1 MYNQIFHTYRHDAR
15 EQEIRQGHKGLRPI
29 DENLSYTRETST
41 RVGRRNEERKRVHH
55 IQWWEGEY
63 TKKLHGARFRY
74 LLNDFFLEDVLVL
87 PLCFPRSQTLD
98 EPPNS
103 MVSVHSLLHVMSKL
117 LYMSI

>member
-1 MYNQIFHTYRHDAR
+1 MNHVMYNQIFHTYRHDAR

-74 LLNDFFLEDVLVL
+74 LLNDFFWRMCWYFLYASRARS
-87 PLCFPRSQTLD
+87 PR
-98 EPPNS
+98 
-103 MVSVHSLLHVMSKL
+103 
-117 LYMSI
+117 